1 MDLEQVK
8 ETDIWSL
15 YQQGRTYLNILN
27 VYSDTDKNYRMY
39 NGDQWDGLNIKG
51 IEKIQLNFIKPVVKY
66 KTGMVLTNLYA
77 VNYSSENFENK
88 DFRKQAEKICKL
100 LNKKSN
106 KIWEHDYMD
115 LKLRAVVKD
124 SAINDEGLIYVNY
137 DKINKSPVNEIIN
150 KVDILYGNENDS
162 DIQNQ
167 PYIIV
172 KQRKSVIETK
182 NIAKANGV
190 SDEEI
195 QLILGD
201 NDSTD
206 SAGDSSKYEKD
217 DMCTLLTKMYKEN
230 GKVYYEQAVKYVDI
244 KKKTNSGMKY
254 YPVAH
259 MLWEDKKGSARGEGE
274 VRFLIPNQIEVNRTA
289 MRRAIAIK
297 NTAYPQKVVA
307 IDKVQN
313 PSSINEVGGIVKI
326 KGQTVE
332 DVNKIFGHI
341 NPAQMSTDVEKL
353 QNELISATREL
364 AGAGEIATGEINPED
379 ASGKAIL
386 AVQQASNMPLSEH
399 IANLKGFVEDLARI
413 WLDMITVY
421 NKDGIE
427 LEDIETD
434 PNTGEEIVNIIKVP
448 QESLIELQ
456 ASVKVDITPRGAFDK
471 YAQEMSVENLLK
483 NGYFSQQKLG
493 ELKTYVRL
501 LDDDSVMPKQKL
513 EEAIKYMEEE
523 QRKIAEIQAQAQLMQ
538 QRANQFI
545 NGDINE
551 QASMIND
558 AQQQIQAQ

>member
-137 DKINKSPVNEIIN
+137 DKINKTPVNEIIN

-172 KQRKSVIETK
+172 KQRKSVIETR

-201 NDSTD
+201 NDSID

-259 MLWEDKKGSARGEGE
+259 MLWEEKKGSARGEGE

-456 ASVKVDITPRGAFDK
+456 ASVKVDITPRSAFDK
-471 YAQEMSVENLLK
+471 YAQEMSIENLLK

>member
-8 ETDIWSL
+8 ETDLWTL
-15 YQQGRTYLNILN
+15 YQQGRMYLNILN
-27 VYSDTDKNYRMY
+27 MYDDTDKNYRFY
-39 NGDQWDGLNIKG
+39 NGDQWSGLNIKG
-51 IEKIQLNFIKPVVKY
+51 VEKIQLNFIKPVVKY

-88 DFRKQAEKICKL
+88 EFRKQAEKICKL

-115 LKLRAVVKD
+115 LKLRAIVKD

-137 DKINKSPVNEIIN
+137 DKNTKTPVNEIID
-150 KVDILYGNENDS
+150 KVDIMYGNENDS
-162 DIQNQ
+162 NIQNQ
-167 PYIIV
+167 PYIII
-172 KQRKSVIETK
+172 KQRKSVIEAR

-195 QLILGD
+195 QLIIGD
-201 NDSTD
+201 KETAE

-217 DMCTLLTKMYKEN
+217 DMCTLLTKLYKEN
-230 GKVYYEQAVKYVDI
+230 GKVFYEQSVKYVEI

-259 MLWEDKKGSARGEGE
+259 MLWEEKKGSARGEGE

-313 PSSINEVGGIVKI
+313 PSAINEVGGIVKV
-326 KGQTVE
+326 KGQTVD
-332 DVNKIFGHI
+332 DVSKIFGHI
-341 NPAQMSTDVEKL
+341 NPAQMSADVEKL
-353 QNELISATREL
+353 QNELVSATREL
-364 AGAGEIATGEINPED
+364 AGAGEIATGEVNPED

-427 LEDIETD
+427 LEDIEND
-434 PNTGEEIVNIIKVP
+434 PNTGEEKINIVKVP
-448 QESLIELQ
+448 QESLLELQ
-456 ASVKVDITPRGAFDK
+456 ASVKVDITPRSAFDK
-471 YAQEMSVENLLK
+471 YAQEMSIENLLK
-483 NGYFSQQKLG
+483 NGYFGQQKLG
-493 ELKTYVRL
+493 ELKVYVRL

-513 EEAIKYMEEE
+513 EDAIKYIEEE